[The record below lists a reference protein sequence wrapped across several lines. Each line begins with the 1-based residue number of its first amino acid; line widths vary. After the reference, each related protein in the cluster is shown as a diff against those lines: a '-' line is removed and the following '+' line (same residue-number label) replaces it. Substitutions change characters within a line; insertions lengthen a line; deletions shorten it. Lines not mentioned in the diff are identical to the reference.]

1 MEQIEKYVD
10 IYNNIIFT
18 YEYIYRYINTYH
30 RYISYVTKNQNT
42 ICKTK
47 LYIML

>member
-18 YEYIYRYINTYH
+18 YEYLYRYINTCH
-30 RYISYVTKNQNT
+30 RYISYVTKIKIQ
-42 ICKTK
+42 CVK
-47 LYIML
+47 LNYI